1 VETQALYFGEFKSVV
16 RVNLTCYNLLLMAKS
31 EKRKIIGL
39 TCEACKQ
46 RHYYTTKNTMN
57 TPDKVELNK
66 YCPVKRVM
74 AKQTE
79 TKKSLGRNEVKPR
92 R

>member
-1 VETQALYFGEFKSVV
+1 
-16 RVNLTCYNLLLMAKS
+16 MAKKGD
-31 EKRKIIGL
+31 KRNIIGL
-39 TCEACKQ
+39 ICEACNQ
-46 RHYYTTKNTMN
+46 RHYYSTKNTMN

-66 YCPVKRVM
+66 YCPVKRVT

-79 TKKSLGRNEVKPR
+79 TKKNLGRNVVKPR

>member
-1 VETQALYFGEFKSVV
+1 
-16 RVNLTCYNLLLMAKS
+16 MAKKS
-31 EKRKIIGL
+31 DRRRIVGL
-39 TCEACKQ
+39 ICSACKQ
-46 RHYYTTKNTMN
+46 RHYYTSKNTMN

-74 AKQTE
+74 AKQKE
-79 TKKSLGRNEVKPR
+79 TKKNLGRNEVKPR